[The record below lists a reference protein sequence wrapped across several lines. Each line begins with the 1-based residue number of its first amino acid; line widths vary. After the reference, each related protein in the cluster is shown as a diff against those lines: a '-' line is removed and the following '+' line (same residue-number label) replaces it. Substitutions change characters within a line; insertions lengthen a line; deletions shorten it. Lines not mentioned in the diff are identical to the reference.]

1 MSQPKLSGDS
11 VRAYLRDIGR
21 IPLLEHDEEIM
32 LGRQVQRLMEI
43 EEARK
48 ELESNTGRKI
58 GDKELASLISASHKT
73 CMKEIRDGR
82 RAKDKMVTAN
92 LRLVVSVAKKYTK
105 RNMELLDIIQEGTI
119 GLVRGVEKFD
129 PGRGY
134 KFSTYAYW
142 WIRQGITR
150 AIAEKSR
157 AIRLPIHVTE
167 NLNKLKKAQRELS
180 QLNGQMPSVF
190 ELSDHLK
197 LSVEEIKDLM
207 CKARQ
212 PTSLEIKIGEN
223 RDTALIDLL
232 EDETQLPDAL
242 LERRFIKDDI
252 RELISQLPEMQAAV
266 ISMRY
271 GIGDEMLEPMSM
283 TAIGQV
289 LNMSRDRVR
298 TLEHKA
304 LKSLR
309 GQSEKIN
316 EYL

>member
-1 MSQPKLSGDS
+1 MSQPKISGDS

-21 IPLLEHDEEIM
+21 IPLLEHDEEII
-32 LGRQVQRLMEI
+32 LGRRVQRLMEI
-43 EEARK
+43 KACEELLSYPDKQQLAESLGTTLK
-48 ELESNTGRKI
+48 ELRR
-58 GDKELASLISASHKT
+58 
-73 CMKEIRDGR
+73 EIREGEK
-82 RAKDKMVTAN
+82 AKDKMVTAN

-180 QLNGQMPSVF
+180 QMNGYMPSVF
-190 ELSDHLK
+190 QLSDHLG
-197 LSVEEIKDLM
+197 LTVDEIKDLM

-232 EDETQLPDAL
+232 EDETQLPEMI
-242 LERRFIKDDI
+242 LERQCIKEDM
-252 RELISQLPEMQAAV
+252 REMISDLPEMQAAV
-266 ISMRY
+266 VSMRY
-271 GIGDEMLEPMSM
+271 GIGDEILEPMSM

-304 LKSLR
+304 LRELKDH
-309 GQSEKIN
+309 SEQVS

>member
-1 MSQPKLSGDS
+1 MTQTKLSGDS
-11 VRAYLRDIGR
+11 VRSYLRDIGR
-21 IPLLEHDEEIM
+21 IPLLEHDEEIL
-32 LGRQVQRLMEI
+32 LGRQVQRLMELI
-43 EEARK
+43 EYKK
-48 ELESNTGRKI
+48 ELNLDDNGLAEALDVPLKQIKR
-58 GDKELASLISASHKT
+58 ELRSGEK
-73 CMKEIRDGR
+73 
-82 RAKDKMVTAN
+82 AKDKMVTAN
-92 LRLVVSVAKKYTK
+92 LRLVVSIAKKYTK

-129 PGRGY
+129 PSRGY

-157 AIRLPIHVTE
+157 SIRLPIHVTE

-180 QLNGQMPSVF
+180 QINGQIPTVAELAEAL
-190 ELSDHLK
+190 ELSIDE
-197 LSVEEIKDLM
+197 VKDLM

-232 EDETQLPDAL
+232 EDETQLPDRL
-242 LERRFIKDDI
+242 LEAQFVKEDI
-252 RELISQLPEMQAAV
+252 QRLITKLPEMQATV
-266 ISMRY
+266 IAMRF
-271 GIGDEMLEPMSM
+271 GIGEDIVEPMSM

-298 TLEHKA
+298 TLENKA
-304 LKSLR
+304 LKSLKEM
-309 GQSEKIN
+309 SNKIA

>member
-1 MSQPKLSGDS
+1 
-11 VRAYLRDIGR
+11 
-21 IPLLEHDEEIM
+21 
-32 LGRQVQRLMEI
+32 
-43 EEARK
+43 
-48 ELESNTGRKI
+48 
-58 GDKELASLISASHKT
+58 
-73 CMKEIRDGR
+73 
-82 RAKDKMVTAN
+82 MVTAN

-167 NLNKLKKAQRELS
+167 NLNRLKKAQRELS
-180 QLNGQMPSVF
+180 QLNGRMPTVA
-190 ELSDHLK
+190 ELAEQLELTQDD
-197 LSVEEIKDLM
+197 VKDLM

-223 RDTALIDLL
+223 RDTALVDLL
-232 EDETQLPDAL
+232 EDETQIPEEI
-242 LERRFIKDDI
+242 LEAMCIKEDI
-252 RELISQLPEMQAAV
+252 RALIRDLPEMQASV

-271 GIGDEMLEPMSM
+271 GIGHEMLEPMSM

-298 TLEHKA
+298 TLEQKA
-304 LKSLR
+304 LKALR
-309 GQSEKIN
+309 EHSSEIN

>member
-1 MSQPKLSGDS
+1 MTQTRVSGDS

-21 IPLLEHDEEIM
+21 IPLLEHDEEIL

-43 EEARK
+43 KACEDLLNEPSKEELAASLEMTTK
-48 ELESNTGRKI
+48 ELR
-58 GDKELASLISASHKT
+58 
-73 CMKEIRDGR
+73 KEIRDGEK
-82 RAKDKMVTAN
+82 AKDKMVTAN

-180 QLNGQMPSVF
+180 QLNGYMPNVF
-190 ELSDHLK
+190 QLSDYLG
-197 LSVEEIKDLM
+197 LTVDDIKDLM

-232 EDETQLPDAL
+232 EDETQLPDRL
-242 LERRFIKDDI
+242 LDQQFVKEDI
-252 RELISQLPEMQAAV
+252 RELIKDLPEMQAAV

-304 LKSLR
+304 LRSLR
-309 GQSEKIN
+309 GEAQKIE

>member
-1 MSQPKLSGDS
+1 MSVKLSGDS
-11 VRAYLRDIGR
+11 VRSYLRDIGR
-21 IPLLEHDEEIM
+21 IPLLEHDEEIL

-43 EEARK
+43 KACEELLGNPTKEELAASLELTPK
-48 ELESNTGRKI
+48 ELRK
-58 GDKELASLISASHKT
+58 LL
-73 CMKEIRDGR
+73 RDGEK
-82 RAKDKMVTAN
+82 AKDKMVTAN

-129 PGRGY
+129 PGCGY

-167 NLNKLKKAQRELS
+167 NLNKIKKAQRELS
-180 QLNGQMPSVF
+180 QLNGEIPSVF
-190 ELSDHLK
+190 QLSDYLG
-197 LSVEEIKDLM
+197 LPVEEIKDLM

-232 EDETQLPDAL
+232 EDETQLPDTL
-242 LERRFIKDDI
+242 LERQFIKEDI
-252 RELISQLPEMQAAV
+252 RKLISDLPEMQAAV

-271 GIGDEMLEPMSM
+271 GIGEEILEPMSM

-298 TLEHKA
+298 TLEQKGIRNLREAKA
-304 LKSLR
+304 EI
-309 GQSEKIN
+309 GY
-316 EYL
+316 YL

>member
-1 MSQPKLSGDS
+1 
-11 VRAYLRDIGR
+11 
-21 IPLLEHDEEIM
+21 
-32 LGRQVQRLMEI
+32 
-43 EEARK
+43 
-48 ELESNTGRKI
+48 
-58 GDKELASLISASHKT
+58 
-73 CMKEIRDGR
+73 
-82 RAKDKMVTAN
+82 
-92 LRLVVSVAKKYTK
+92 
-105 RNMELLDIIQEGTI
+105 
-119 GLVRGVEKFD
+119 LVRGVEKFD

-180 QLNGQMPSVF
+180 QVNGYMPSVF
-190 ELSDHLK
+190 QLAEYMELT
-197 LSVEEIKDLM
+197 VEDIKDLM

-232 EDETQLPDAL
+232 EDESQLPEMI
-242 LERRFIKDDI
+242 LERQCIKDDM
-252 RELISQLPEMQAAV
+252 RELIRDLPEMQAAV

-271 GIGDEMLEPMSM
+271 GIGDEILEPMSM

-298 TLEHKA
+298 TLEQKA

-309 GQSEKIN
+309 EQSDLVS

>member
-1 MSQPKLSGDS
+1 MSSTRLSGDS

-21 IPLLEHDEEIM
+21 IPLLEHDEEIL
-32 LGRQVQRLMEI
+32 LGRKVQKLMEL
-43 EEARK
+43 ETQMK
-48 ELESNTGRKI
+48 ELNLDEKGLAEAWDVPLKQIKR
-58 GDKELASLISASHKT
+58 EL
-73 CMKEIRDGR
+73 RDGKK
-82 RAKDKMVTAN
+82 AKEKMVTAN

-180 QLNGQMPSVF
+180 QMNGYMPSVF
-190 ELSDHLK
+190 QLSDHLE
-197 LSVEEIKDLM
+197 LGVEDIKDLM

-232 EDETQLPDAL
+232 EDEKQLPEKI
-242 LERRFIKDDI
+242 LERQCIKDDM
-252 RELISQLPEMQAAV
+252 REMIADLPEMQAAV

-271 GIGDEMLEPMSM
+271 GIGDEILEPMSM
-283 TAIGQV
+283 TAIGQL

-304 LKSLR
+304 LRELKTR
-309 GQSEKIN
+309 GDMVS

>member
-1 MSQPKLSGDS
+1 MASSKISGDS

-21 IPLLEHDEEIM
+21 IPLLEHDEEIL
-32 LGRQVQRLMEI
+32 LGRQVQRLMQL
-43 EEARK
+43 EEMKK
-48 ELESNTGRKI
+48 ELDLDVQG
-58 GDKELASLISASHKT
+58 LAEAMDLPVRQLLR
-73 CMKEIRDGR
+73 EFRDGTK
-82 RAKDKMVTAN
+82 AKDKMVTAN

-180 QLNGQMPSVF
+180 QINGRLPNVF
-190 ELSDHLK
+190 ELSDHLE

-232 EDETQLPDAL
+232 EDETQLPDTL
-242 LERRFIKDDI
+242 LEQQFVKEDM
-252 RELISQLPEMQAAV
+252 RELIRDLPEMQAAV

-271 GIGDEMLEPMSM
+271 GIGEEMLEPMSM

-304 LKSLR
+304 VRSLR
-309 GQSEKIN
+309 EMSSKVS

>member
-1 MSQPKLSGDS
+1 MTQPKLSGDN
-11 VRAYLRDIGR
+11 VRSYLRDIGR
-21 IPLLEHDEEIM
+21 IPLLEHDEEIL
-32 LGRQVQRLMEI
+32 LGRKVQRLMTLLEMK
-43 EEARK
+43 K
-48 ELESNTGRKI
+48 ELSLDNEGLAEAMDVSVKDVKRELREGTKA
-58 GDKELASLISASHKT
+58 KEA
-73 CMKEIRDGR
+73 
-82 RAKDKMVTAN
+82 MVTAN

-157 AIRLPIHVTE
+157 AIRLPIHITE
-167 NLNKLKKAQRELS
+167 NLNRLKKAQRELS
-180 QLNGQMPSVF
+180 QLNGEMPTIKQLAA
-190 ELSDHLK
+190 ELT
-197 LSVEEIKDLM
+197 LSEDDIKDLM
-207 CKARQ
+207 CKSRQ
-212 PTSLEIKIGEN
+212 PTSLETKIGEN

-232 EDETQLPDAL
+232 EDETQLPDVL
-242 LERRFIKDDI
+242 LQRSCVKDDI
-252 RELISQLPEMQAAV
+252 RELIKDLPEMQAAV

-271 GIGDEMLEPMSM
+271 GIGEEILEPMSM

-298 TLEHKA
+298 TLEHKG
-304 LKSLR
+304 LRSLR
-309 GQSEKIN
+309 DNSDKIKD
-316 EYL
+316 YL

>member
-1 MSQPKLSGDS
+1 ME
-11 VRAYLRDIGR
+11 
-21 IPLLEHDEEIM
+21 LEE
-32 LGRQVQRLMEI
+32 Q
-43 EEARK
+43 RK
-48 ELESNTGRKI
+48 ELSLDDQGLADAYDVPLKTIKR
-58 GDKELASLISASHKT
+58 EL
-73 CMKEIRDGR
+73 RDGKK
-82 RAKDKMVTAN
+82 AKEKMVTAN

-180 QLNGQMPSVF
+180 QMNGYMPSVF
-190 ELSDHLK
+190 QLSDHLE
-197 LSVEEIKDLM
+197 LGVEEIKDLM

-232 EDETQLPDAL
+232 EDETQLPEMI
-242 LERRFIKDDI
+242 LERQCIKEDM
-252 RELISQLPEMQAAV
+252 RELISDLPEMQAAV

-271 GIGDEMLEPMSM
+271 GIGEDILEPMSM

-304 LKSLR
+304 LR
-309 GQSEKIN
+309 GLKESSNQVS

>member
-21 IPLLEHDEEIM
+21 IPLLEHDEEIL
-32 LGRQVQRLMEI
+32 LGRKVQRLMQI
-43 EEARK
+43 KEAESELEVKDNDSLAQVLGLTTK
-48 ELESNTGRKI
+48 ELRR
-58 GDKELASLISASHKT
+58 EL
-73 CMKEIRDGR
+73 RDGEK
-82 RAKDKMVTAN
+82 AKDKMVTAN

-157 AIRLPIHVTE
+157 AIRLPIHITE
-167 NLNKLKKAQRELS
+167 NLNRLKKAQRELS
-180 QLNGQMPSVF
+180 QLNGEMPTVSQLAVAL
-190 ELSDHLK
+190 ELSDD
-197 LSVEEIKDLM
+197 EIKDLM

-212 PTSLEIKIGEN
+212 PASLEIKIGEN

-232 EDETQLPDAL
+232 EDETQLPDVL
-242 LERRFIKDDI
+242 LTRACIKDDI
-252 RELISQLPEMQAAV
+252 RELIKDLPEMQAAV

-271 GIGDEMLEPMSM
+271 GIGDEVLEPMSM
-283 TAIGQV
+283 TAIGQI

-304 LKSLR
+304 LRALR
-309 GQSEKIN
+309 ENSDKIA

>member
-1 MSQPKLSGDS
+1 MSSTRLSGDS
-11 VRAYLRDIGR
+11 VRSYLRDIGR
-21 IPLLEHDEEIM
+21 IPLLEHDEEIL
-32 LGRQVQRLMEI
+32 LGRKVQKLMEL
-43 EEARK
+43 EEQMK
-48 ELESNTGRKI
+48 ELNLDEQGLAEAKDVPLKQIKR
-58 GDKELASLISASHKT
+58 EL
-73 CMKEIRDGR
+73 RDGKK
-82 RAKDKMVTAN
+82 AKEKMVTAN

-180 QLNGQMPSVF
+180 QMNGYMPSVF
-190 ELSDHLK
+190 QLSDHLE
-197 LSVEEIKDLM
+197 LTVDDIKDLM

-232 EDETQLPDAL
+232 EDEKQLPEKI
-242 LERRFIKDDI
+242 LERQCIKDDM
-252 RELISQLPEMQAAV
+252 REMISDLPEMQAAV

-271 GIGDEMLEPMSM
+271 GIGDEILEPMSM
-283 TAIGQV
+283 TAIGQL

-304 LKSLR
+304 LRELKTR
-309 GQSEKIN
+309 GDMVS

>member
-1 MSQPKLSGDS
+1 MAQPKVSGDS

-21 IPLLEHDEEIM
+21 VPLLEHDEEIL
-32 LGRQVQRLMEI
+32 LGRKVQRLMQIREQQQELNTKEDSLASVLGI
-43 EEARK
+43 TEK
-48 ELESNTGRKI
+48 ELRKQI
-58 GDKELASLISASHKT
+58 H
-73 CMKEIRDGR
+73 DGEK
-82 RAKDKMVTAN
+82 AKDKMVTAN

-157 AIRLPIHVTE
+157 SIRLPIHITE

-180 QLNGQMPSVF
+180 QINGAMPTVF
-190 ELSDHLK
+190 ELSDHLN
-197 LSVEEIKDLM
+197 LPVDEIKDLM

-232 EDETQLPDAL
+232 EDESQLPSKL
-242 LERRFIKDDI
+242 LEKLCIKEDI
-252 RELISQLPEMQAAV
+252 RDLINELPEMQAAV

-271 GIGDEMLEPMSM
+271 GIGENILEPMSM

-298 TLEHKA
+298 TLENKA
-304 LKSLR
+304 LKALR
-309 GQSEKIN
+309 LQSNQIS